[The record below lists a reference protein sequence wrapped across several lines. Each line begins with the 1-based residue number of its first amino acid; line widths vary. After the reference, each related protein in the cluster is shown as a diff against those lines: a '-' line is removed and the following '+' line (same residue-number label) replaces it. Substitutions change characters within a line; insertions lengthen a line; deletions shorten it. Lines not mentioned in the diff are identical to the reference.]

1 MELDR
6 EIVTTEEAAKMLNVK
21 KTTVLKY
28 VKDGELSPVY
38 KNHYIDKT
46 KLFYKDDIEKLQKEL
61 AKPGLTTSEA
71 GNMLGVHSGT
81 ILQYIQ
87 QGQLKAE
94 RKEYRGKVFNF
105 ISFEELERFKSVY
118 EEMKKSE
125 GKEFFDKKTK
135 FAWFQEF
142 QDQHGKVGHF
152 LLLDE
157 KGQPYL
163 HTSDGHY
170 IDYKDIKKSGYVPHK
185 TIPNPGYIN
194 KKGFAK
200 FEFKLSET
208 FYSIMNYF
216 YQYLG
221 PKNLKVFLL
230 DKDMIAVEVKPILIK
245 ENLTSDQYR
254 LLDNSLTEGTLTVR
268 LDGYYIDS
276 DLEIIQVAAPSRI
289 KEKVKED
296 AEREGLTM
304 EEFVLKILKEKY
316 EK

>member
-1 MELDR
+1 MDLER
-6 EIVTTEEAAKMLNVK
+6 EIVTTEEAAKMLDVK
-21 KTTVLKY
+21 KTTILKY
-28 VKDGELSPVY
+28 VKDGELTPVY

-46 KLFYKDDIEKLQKEL
+46 KLFYKDDIEKLQKAL

-71 GNMLGVHSGT
+71 GKMLGVHSGT

-94 RKEYRGKVFNF
+94 RKEYRGKIFNF

-125 GKEFFDKKTK
+125 GKEFYDKKTK

-142 QDQHGKVGHF
+142 QDQNGTTKNF

-157 KGQPYL
+157 HGQPYL
-163 HTSDGHY
+163 ATENGQQ
-170 IDYKDIKKSGYVPHK
+170 IAYKDIKKSGYEPFRI
-185 TIPNPGYIN
+185 IPNPGYIN

-200 FEFKLSET
+200 FEFTVTET
-208 FYSIMNYF
+208 FCTIMNYF

-221 PKNLKVFLL
+221 TKNLKVFLV
-230 DKDMIAVEVKPILIK
+230 DNQKVTIEVKPILIK
-245 ENLTSDQYR
+245 EELTAEEFQ
-254 LLDNSLTEGTLTVR
+254 LLEESVVEGSVTKR
-268 LDGYYIDS
+268 LDGFYIDS
-276 DLEIIQVAAPSRI
+276 DLEIIQIAAPSHL
-289 KEKVKED
+289 KEKVRED
-296 AEREGLTM
+296 AEREGVTM

-316 EK
+316 DK